1 MAGIGFELKKLAGR
15 RGMLGPV
22 ASLGHATVIAAG
34 PWLLTV
40 IALGLIQS
48 RVTLESEWR
57 SGSVQ
62 ALIIYCF
69 CLSLVATAPV
79 TAVAIRLASDKVYL
93 GHFHAL
99 TPIFLKATLAS
110 VVSGLGLALI
120 TFSLLLRMNAGEL
133 VLATMS
139 CGIVSAMWPAM
150 AFCGM
155 VRRYGAISRAF
166 ILGLS
171 VSVALT
177 FAAERLEFSAAV
189 EGLAF
194 AAGLGLTTI
203 LLQATFI
210 GTFARAGEGPTV
222 RVKAEPSPHQSS
234 YGVVALGALFSALA
248 LWADTWVMWF
258 GPLQVTSREG
268 LPTAPFYD
276 SVMFMARISM
286 VPALAFFVVWVETAV
301 FDRVV
306 AYIATIR
313 GTGTLER
320 ILKEA
325 AALRTTVRQM
335 LTSVL
340 LVQLVASIALALLA
354 HTAIEGSGL
363 LFQQT
368 GLLRNGAIGALFHVV
383 FLAAT
388 TILLF
393 LDRVRAFAVLQG
405 LFLVLNAGCTLAVTA
420 LVPDAFGLGYLIAAA
435 ISAIVAVL
443 FLEDTTEN
451 IVSDTFAAA
460 HRAVR
465 NAQSRRP
472 LSAALGSGFSRFA
485 RARANTLSST
495 NTRKGD
501 SP

>member
-1 MAGIGFELKKLAGR
+1 M
-15 RGMLGPV
+15 
-22 ASLGHATVIAAG
+22 
-34 PWLLTV
+34 
-40 IALGLIQS
+40 
-48 RVTLESEWR
+48 
-57 SGSVQ
+57 
-62 ALIIYCF
+62 
-69 CLSLVATAPV
+69 
-79 TAVAIRLASDKVYL
+79 
-93 GHFHAL
+93 
-99 TPIFLKATLAS
+99 
-110 VVSGLGLALI
+110 
-120 TFSLLLRMNAGEL
+120 
-133 VLATMS
+133 
-139 CGIVSAMWPAM
+139 
-150 AFCGM
+150 
-155 VRRYGAISRAF
+155 
-166 ILGLS
+166 
-171 VSVALT
+171 
-177 FAAERLEFSAAV
+177 
-189 EGLAF
+189 
-194 AAGLGLTTI
+194 
-203 LLQATFI
+203 
-210 GTFARAGEGPTV
+210 
-222 RVKAEPSPHQSS
+222 
-234 YGVVALGALFSALA
+234 
-248 LWADTWVMWF
+248 
-258 GPLQVTSREG
+258 
-268 LPTAPFYD
+268 
-276 SVMFMARISM
+276 
-286 VPALAFFVVWVETAV
+286 
-301 FDRVV
+301 
-306 AYIATIR
+306 
-313 GTGTLER
+313 
-320 ILKEA
+320 
-325 AALRTTVRQM
+325 RTTVRQM